1 MRFVLPVF
9 LAFCLP
15 SSYAEDHSQLLLHA
29 KAAFEKYVPAN
40 HFHDYAT
47 AFGDVNG
54 DGINDFVTF
63 IGDPHYNDNGVEN
76 LKVAVFLGKSDNTFI
91 FSEAT
96 AEISGHERV
105 SHSLEVKKQS
115 IFLHRDGSGGCCS
128 HWVEELQFKEFQ
140 NTISLVGLETATYHP
155 DGANK
160 SDFGTST
167 NLITGKI
174 QGWAGT
180 NKRSWGKATKLRGL
194 APIPLSS
201 FDYEEFSQ
209 KWGQSW

>member
-1 MRFVLPVF
+1 MRFALLIF
-9 LAFCLP
+9 SAFCL
-15 SSYAEDHSQLLLHA
+15 SSSHAEDQSQQLIQA
-29 KAAFEKYVPAN
+29 KAAFEKYAPTN
-40 HFHDYAT
+40 SFHDYAT

-54 DGINDFVTF
+54 DGIIDFVTF

-76 LKVAVFLGKSDNTFI
+76 LKVAVFLGNSDKTFI

-96 AEISGHERV
+96 AEILGHARV
-105 SHSLEVKKQS
+105 SHSLEIKKQS

-128 HWVEELQFKEFQ
+128 HWVEDFQFKMFRS
-140 NTISLVGLETATYHP
+140 TMSLVGLKTATYHP
-155 DGANK
+155 DGVNK
-160 SDFGTST
+160 SDFGISA

-180 NKRSWGKATKLRGL
+180 NKRSWGKATQVPGL
-194 APIPLSS
+194 TPVPLSG
-201 FDYEEFSQ
+201 FNYDEFSE